1 MPCGKLNFIE
11 TNDFKYV
18 TSNDFFGF
26 LEVDIEV
33 PENKYEYFGEMCPI
47 FKNIEYSQDV
57 CGDYTK
63 NLALKLNKK
72 LSKSRKLIG
81 ALKATKIL
89 VKSTRLR
96 WLIQHGCEIT
106 KLYGVIQAKPGRVF
120 KDFMDWV
127 SDERRKGDV
136 DEKYAIIADGAK
148 TVGNSAFGRTG
159 MDKNKHKKVKFC
171 NEIQFN
177 RAKNNYFFYDAE
189 EYNGIYEVIKKPK
202 TVKQNMPIQIA
213 FSVYDD
219 SKLRMLQFYYDCVD
233 KYLNRSDFQYM
244 EMDTDSAYMA
254 LTDDF
259 ENLVKSDL
267 RDEFQKDKNN
277 WFPRNDS
284 KANAAY
290 DKRKP
295 GLFKIEF
302 EGDGMVAL
310 CSKSYFVWGTKNKI
324 SCKGIQHHRNMDVL
338 NKEKYIQCLF
348 NEEQIKGNNKGFR
361 FMNKLIKTY
370 EQEKIGLSPI
380 YTKGVVMDDGVHI
393 RPLDI

>member
-1 MPCGKLNFIE
+1 M
-11 TNDFKYV
+11 
-18 TSNDFFGF
+18 S
-26 LEVDIEV
+26 
-33 PENKYEYFGEMCPI
+33 
-47 FKNIEYSQDV
+47 
-57 CGDYTK
+57 GDYTK
-63 NLALKLNKK
+63 RLALKLNKK
-72 LSKSRKLIG
+72 LSKNRKLIG
-81 ALKATKIL
+81 TLKATQIL

-96 WLIQHGCEIT
+96 WLIKHGCNVT
-106 KLYGVIQAKPGRVF
+106 KLYGVIPAKPGRIF

-136 DEKYAIIADGAK
+136 DIKYFVIGEGSKI
-148 TVGNSAFGRTG
+148 VGNSAFGRTG
-159 MDKNKHKKVKFC
+159 MDKNKHKKVKYC
-171 NEIQFN
+171 DEIQFN

-189 EYNGIYEVIKKPK
+189 ECNGIYEVIKRPK

-259 ENLVKSDL
+259 ENLIKPDL
-267 RDEFQKDKNN
+267 RAEFQKDKNN

-284 KANAAY
+284 KANASY
-290 DKRKP
+290 DIRKP

-302 EGDGMVAL
+302 QGDGMVAL
-310 CSKSYFVWGTKNKI
+310 CSKSYFVWGAENKM
-324 SCKGIQHHRNMDVL
+324 SCKGLQQNKNMDVL
-338 NKEKYIQCLF
+338 NKEKYLQCLF
-348 NEEQIKGNNKGFR
+348 NEEQIKGNNKGLR
-361 FMNKLIKTY
+361 FADKLIRGY
-370 EQEKIGLSPI
+370 EQEKIGLSPM
-380 YTKGVVMDDGVHI
+380 YTKGVVMDDGIHI